1 MNIMKLVLQSISSSE
16 IVARAAIT
24 AFVAQVNP
32 TIDEVA
38 NIKTAVSE
46 AVSNCNLSA
55 YPNKVGPIYITAA
68 LADKGDDKELAIIVR
83 DRGIGIADV
92 ERARLPLYTELSD
105 DHSGMGFTIMES
117 FMDSVKVHST
127 VGKGTKVIMKKRIYG
142 KH

>member
-1 MNIMKLVLQSISSSE
+1 MHTMKLVLQSISSSE
-16 IVARAAIT
+16 IVARAAIA

-32 TIDEVA
+32 TISDVSD
-38 NIKTAVSE
+38 IKTAVSE

-55 YPNKVGPIYITAA
+55 YPNKVGSIHIAAA
-68 LADKGDDKELAIIVR
+68 LADKGDDKELVIIVR

-92 ERARLPLYTELSD
+92 ERAILPLYTELSD